1 MARINKHYTD
11 EFKTTLVELYNSGKS
26 LADISREYSI
36 AKSTV
41 TVWINKLK
49 PIVVDNGKVIT
60 TAEYE
65 KLLKKMA
72 RLEEENEILKK
83 ATAIVCPEETK

>member
-83 ATAIVCPEETK
+83 ATAIFARD

>member
-1 MARINKHYTD
+1 MARTKKQYTN

-41 TVWINKLK
+41 SLWINKSK
-49 PIVVDNGKVIT
+49 PIVMDNGKVIT
-60 TAEYE
+60 TAEYQG
-65 KLLKKMA
+65 LLKKMA
-72 RLEEENEILKK
+72 RLEEEKEILKK
-83 ATAIVCPEETK
+83 ATAIFARD

>member
-1 MARINKHYTD
+1 MARTKKHYTD

-41 TVWINKLK
+41 SLWINKSK
-49 PIVVDNGKVIT
+49 PIVMDNGKVIT
-60 TAEYE
+60 TAEYQE
-65 KLLKKMA
+65 LLKKMA

>member
-1 MARINKHYTD
+1 MARTKKHYTD

-41 TVWINKLK
+41 TVWIDKSK
-49 PIVVDNGKVIT
+49 PIVVDNGKVVT
-60 TAEYE
+60 TAEYQQ
-65 KLLKKMA
+65 LLKKMA

-83 ATAIVCPEETK
+83 ATAIFARD

>member
-1 MARINKHYTD
+1 MARTKKHYTD

-41 TVWINKLK
+41 SLWIKKSK
-49 PIVVDNGKVIT
+49 PIVMDNGKVIT
-60 TAEYE
+60 TAEYQG
-65 KLLKKMA
+65 LLKKMA

-83 ATAIVCPEETK
+83 ATAIFAKD